1 MLSGIPWSRKAVC
14 GLAIV
19 AASYLVA
26 AFANASPITQ
36 PSLATPPLR
45 TPAVVVVPA
54 GEPHS
59 ASDGAIRAESPESRG
74 REFESVAHP
83 HLQSI

>member
-26 AFANASPITQ
+26 TFANASPVTQ
-36 PSLATPPLR
+36 PSFAGATFR
-45 TPAVVVVPA
+45 TPVVVTAPPA
-54 GEPHS
+54 VDS
-59 ASDGAIRAESPESRG
+59 AAEGGALKAGSPENRG
-74 REFESVAHP
+74 REFERVSNTAVEA
-83 HLQSI
+83 I